1 MWGPLQPF
9 ERIQLF
15 PLSLVALFIFEH
27 CFCYVFRVGFVCA
40 NSWLRLCKMP
50 KMVVY
55 YPLLKPQIVPLGE
68 GVPEGLVFCFGSKKA
83 GSNLQAKFHARVP

>member
-27 CFCYVFRVGFVCA
+27 CFTWIFSG
-40 NSWLRLCKMP
+40 WLCSRTALALFAQNP

-68 GVPEGLVFCFGSKKA
+68 GVPEGLEFFFCSKEA
-83 GSNLQAKFHARVP
+83 GSNLQAKFHARMP